1 MAEKAGRYDRIAIA
15 LHWLIALGILAQIA
29 LGAWMIGIP
38 KDPPGFRADSF
49 NLHKSMGITLGLLVL
64 LRLAWRV
71 AHPPPA
77 LPATLP
83 TWQRRIARANH
94 LLLYACLVVMPS
106 SGLLG
111 SIFSGYPIRFFGL
124 RLPALAAKNEP
135 LKELLSALHWGTAL
149 VFVTLIAI
157 HVLAAVRHRLIDRDG
172 VFERMWPRPTPAGA
186 RGAIEPVP
194 PQGR

>member
-1 MAEKAGRYDRIAIA
+1 MADQAGRYDRIAIA

-77 LPATLP
+77 LPAKLP
-83 TWQRRIARANH
+83 TWQRQIARANH
-94 LLLYACLVVMPS
+94 LLLYSCLVVMPF

-111 SIFSGYPIRFFGL
+111 SIFSGYPIRFFGF
-124 RLPALAAKNEP
+124 RLPVLVAKNEP
-135 LKELLSALHWGTAL
+135 LKELLSALHWGTAV

-157 HVLAAVRHRLIDRDG
+157 HVLAAVKHRLIDRDG
-172 VFERMWPRPTPAGA
+172 VFERMWPWTAAASAGA
-186 RGAIEPVP
+186 AIDPAF
-194 PQGR
+194 PQRR